1 MDSCQLPLKFPA
13 CLDAVTALAT
23 IVYVYKPTAVCFDPG
38 VVNCTLPAGLEKFPG
53 VFPVNV
59 TKDRGT
65 FTQSSTTGEVWINT
79 TGIQIPFNATTVY
92 LGRGATGAN
101 LGTVRNPETKVIGVE
116 DGVWLDKLNLAAAG
130 IELNNFRIT
139 NLTIENMRPVEG
151 LTLTAIDNVEPLRL
165 TASPEN
171 GTINLEG
178 VVLDANV
185 VVSLLPLGLG
195 LGRAGPRFFLAEF
208 AFSRPQ
214 AILRHTGAVTCTGKT
229 FCVVMDSVARKTSGG
244 TVTREESAV
253 VANINALTAVFGAD
267 YTVEFVDDPDVLNGA
282 YAAQLASDLSLWTV
296 VAALSILL
304 AHGNKIFERRTTVV
318 YDDDDD

>member
-23 IVYVYKPTAVCFDPG
+23 IVYVYKPTSVCFDPG
-38 VVNCTLPAGLEKFPG
+38 VVNCTLPSGLETFPG

-65 FTQSSTTGEVWINT
+65 FTQSSTTGEVWINK

-92 LGRGATGAN
+92 LGRGATGAD

-116 DGVWLDKLNLAAAG
+116 DGIWLDKLNLAAAG

-139 NLTIENMRPVEG
+139 NLTIENMRPVVG

-185 VVSLLPLGLG
+185 VVSLTPP
-195 LGRAGPRFFLAEF
+195 RAGPRSFLAKL
-208 AFSRPQ
+208 AFSCPQ

-253 VANINALTAVFGAD
+253 VADINALTAVFGAD

-318 YDDDDD
+318 NDDSDSDEDD